1 MDIRSLQKP
10 LKEQYRNDSNASQI
24 TIRAKGGQTDVPV
37 ACSVDIG
44 RAIYHAEAHKGA
56 EAAVPAP
63 VPVTF
68 CLGLWRLARRSPVRW
83 WLRLWAYQPNAL
95 RSRWRETWISEAPLV
110 SPKTCPSALRTFI
123 FILMSPRLRQP
134 RNNCADCERK
144 QSSIAL

>member
-1 MDIRSLQKP
+1 MDLRSLQKP
-10 LKEQYRNDSNASQI
+10 LKEQYQNDPNASQI
-24 TIRAKGGQTDVPV
+24 TLRAKCGQTDVPV

-95 RSRWRETWISEAPLV
+95 RSRWRETWISEVPLAYQ
-110 SPKTCPSALRTFI
+110 KTCPSALRAFI
-123 FILMSPRLRQP
+123 FILMLLRLRQH

-144 QSSIAL
+144 QNSIAW